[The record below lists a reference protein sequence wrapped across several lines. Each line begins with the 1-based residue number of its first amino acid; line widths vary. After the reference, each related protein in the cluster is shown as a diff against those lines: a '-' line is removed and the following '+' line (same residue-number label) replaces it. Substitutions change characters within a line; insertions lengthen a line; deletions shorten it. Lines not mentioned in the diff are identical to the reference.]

1 MVFSIL
7 DYSKNNYKHY
17 IMPSL
22 CASLKIVIIYFI
34 GSSFKLLCNSAL
46 LCHYCTLLCHCQSF
60 INLCCC
66 ITLLCHLLCHPSTIN
81 YFNFYCITLELL
93 CLSFNLNDFKV
104 YLYFCLCY
112 TSTFVHDILVIYFS
126 FD

>member
-22 CASLKIVIIYFI
+22 CASLKIVIINSI

-46 LCHYCTLLCHCQSF
+46 LYHYCTIVNHLLIC
-60 INLCCC
+60 ICC
-66 ITLLCHLLCHPSTIN
+66 ITLGLLCP
-81 YFNFYCITLELL
+81 
-93 CLSFNLNDFKV
+93 SFNLNDFKV
-104 YLYFCLCY
+104 YLYSFLCY
-112 TSTFVHDILVIYFS
+112 TSTFVHDILVIYIS
-126 FD
+126 FG